1 MSLNNC
7 TLNQDPR
14 NLQRIRL
21 QDEDDQRGDGGQVD
35 GVVVHLVQRR
45 LRGQLVAYAAAAEA
59 ERVLAAGGGAP
70 DDAHVRDVRLRLPG
84 VQRVDGAVHDVE
96 RLDVQ
101 LPARGERGPLA
112 LRPAA
117 APLQRLDGGVRGR
130 VVGQRQVGGN
140 HGEAAR
146 VGAGAPRRGLQGR
159 HAERGKVLAAAAR
172 RRLRAGVL
180 HGGGGGGGGERRVGA
195 RHGEE
200 EGEDKPRCHCLSSF
214 FFLALANAKPLM
226 GLCSGN
232 SCGLETREAVF
243 FPQN

>member
-1 MSLNNC
+1 MSLNND

-146 VGAGAPRRGLQGR
+146 VGAGAPGAACRVDTQNGARSLRLPLAVAFAQVSST
-159 HAERGKVLAAAAR
+159 AEEEAAAASAAWEHATVR
-172 RRLRAGVL
+172 RR
-180 HGGGGGGGGERRVGA
+180 E
-195 RHGEE
+195 
-200 EGEDKPRCHCLSSF
+200 KTS
-214 FFLALANAKPLM
+214 LAAIA
-226 GLCSGN
+226 
-232 SCGLETREAVF
+232 
-243 FPQN
+243 